1 MGFVIFK
8 DGRPGDCIMPLKG
21 PLEKTKMHCTL
32 LEGTALS
39 HFEYHLRK
47 SLDAEDVDLPDSD
60 LCEILI

>member
-1 MGFVIFK
+1 
-8 DGRPGDCIMPLKG
+8 MPLTG

-47 SLDAEDVDLPDSD
+47 SLDADDVDLPDSD